1 MTRYE
6 KFIES
11 INTPEKLIQKAH
23 EFECNSLIDILD
35 RGCPGNCNDDE
46 YIVEHCNKCYL
57 NYLNE
62 EINKKNMHKDNNKLG
77 IEFPKQSDFPCC
89 TCVQISIDRERV
101 NAVGLYPIN
110 KDERR
115 IEDLEN
121 LDFEVDTY
129 ELEVRNIEDIAL
141 LMNEETFDRF
151 CNLWKEYHGQQ

>member
-1 MTRYE
+1 M
-6 KFIES
+6 
-11 INTPEKLIQKAH
+11 
-23 EFECNSLIDILD
+23 
-35 RGCPGNCNDDE
+35 
-46 YIVEHCNKCYL
+46 
-57 NYLNE
+57 
-62 EINKKNMHKDNNKLG
+62 
-77 IEFPKQSDFPCC
+77 
-89 TCVQISIDRERV
+89 
-101 NAVGLYPIN
+101 GLYPIN